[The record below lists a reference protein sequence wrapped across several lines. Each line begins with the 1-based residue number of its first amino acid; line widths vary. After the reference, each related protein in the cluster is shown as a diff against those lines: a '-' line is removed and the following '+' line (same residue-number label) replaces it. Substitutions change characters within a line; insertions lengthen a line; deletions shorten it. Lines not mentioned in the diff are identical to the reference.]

1 MQIQVILLYYIFV
14 KVSELEYRPLS
25 NTNTQERVKSMIT
38 VRIMR
43 KYKIQTT
50 VIVVFPS

>member
-1 MQIQVILLYYIFV
+1 MQIQVILLYYMLV

-25 NTNTQERVKSMIT
+25 NKHTETCEEHDYCKNNE
-38 VRIMR
+38 
-43 KYKIQTT
+43 KIQTT

>member
-1 MQIQVILLYYIFV
+1 MQIQVILLYYMLV

-25 NTNTQERVKSMIT
+25 NTNTQKRVKSMIT
-38 VRIMR
+38 IRIMR
-43 KYKIQTT
+43 KIQTT